1 MLLYEYIIIPNSF
14 YLVLHIADNKIMD
27 LIILLIDRYG
37 KSIILWKP
45 ANYLQSHKQ
54 WLMYNIFFSRCWSRT
69 ENICKVYA
77 SFSNFARCSM
87 LWKLYFG
94 YNGRIWAVTYV
105 VSGIYCN
112 KRNNWRC
119 HILCTLLFKRS
130 GKHVNNERS
139 LNYIPNIAS
148 KTVS

>member
-1 MLLYEYIIIPNSF
+1 MEN
-14 YLVLHIADNKIMD
+14 A
-27 LIILLIDRYG
+27 
-37 KSIILWKP
+37 
-45 ANYLQSHKQ
+45 LQAHKQ
-54 WLMYNIFFSRCWSRT
+54 WLMNNIFISRCWSRT

-77 SFSNFARCSM
+77 SFSNFARCPM

-130 GKHVNNERS
+130 GKHVNNESS
-139 LNYIPNIAS
+139 LNYIYRQPKRFIDKWHLHVLIDQRNVS
-148 KTVS
+148 KAVEEMLS

>member
-1 MLLYEYIIIPNSF
+1 MNI
-14 YLVLHIADNKIMD
+14 
-27 LIILLIDRYG
+27 
-37 KSIILWKP
+37 
-45 ANYLQSHKQ
+45 
-54 WLMYNIFFSRCWSRT
+54 IFFSRCWSRT

-87 LWKLYFG
+87 LWKLYSG

-105 VSGIYCN
+105 VSSIYCN

-139 LNYIPNIAS
+139 LNFILRQTYIAR
-148 KTVS
+148 KTVSQLIDIDMSFQIRGMLVKLWRKCCPSKKKETDVDVLVDEKDV

>member
-1 MLLYEYIIIPNSF
+1 MN
-14 YLVLHIADNKIMD
+14 
-27 LIILLIDRYG
+27 
-37 KSIILWKP
+37 
-45 ANYLQSHKQ
+45 
-54 WLMYNIFFSRCWSRT
+54 NIFLSRCWSRT

-105 VSGIYCN
+105 VSGIYRN

-130 GKHVNNERS
+130 GKDVNNKSS
-139 LNYIPNIAS
+139 LKSILNIAR
-148 KTVS
+148 KTVSQLIDIDMSFQIRGMLVKLWRKCCPSKKKETDVDALVDEKDV

>member
-1 MLLYEYIIIPNSF
+1 MLLYEYIIRPNSC
-14 YLVLHIADNKIMD
+14 YLVLHIADKKITD
-27 LIILLIDRYG
+27 FILLWINRYR
-37 KSIILWKP
+37 KSVISWNP
-45 ANYLQSHKQ
+45 AYLQAHKQ
-54 WLMYNIFFSRCWSRT
+54 WLMNNIFFSRCRSRT

-94 YNGRIWAVTYV
+94 YNGRIWAVAYV

-130 GKHVNNERS
+130 GKHVNYES
-139 LNYIPNIAS
+139 ALNYIISPG
-148 KTVS
+148 KPFHR